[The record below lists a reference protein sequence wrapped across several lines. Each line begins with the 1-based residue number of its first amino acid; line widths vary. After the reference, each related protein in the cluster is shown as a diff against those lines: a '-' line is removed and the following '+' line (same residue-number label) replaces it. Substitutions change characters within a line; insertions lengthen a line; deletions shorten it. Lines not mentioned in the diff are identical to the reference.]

1 MLVFWY
7 MLLHAGF
14 ENQAKRKR
22 CICACVCAGNGGF
35 PEAVQ
40 KASAAWKCLDL
51 QVWSHNLHTITFY
64 MFRAC
69 LGRMAFLGCRV
80 GRGGQVLLVPQGSWY
95 VFVLTNSVKVAFN
108 GAVSMALK
116 SLSLSYFAGTP
127 WHPRWYC
134 KYIECSKYHHCSGTL
149 KLCFSKAF
157 QKLPKLFKSQ
167 LCWAGQ
173 EALSGTFYPS
183 VTKQLQTKT
192 SWLFFFFF

>member
-1 MLVFWY
+1 
-7 MLLHAGF
+7 MLLQAGF

-22 CICACVCAGNGGF
+22 CICAGNGGF

-40 KASAAWKCLDL
+40 EASAALKCLDL

-69 LGRMAFLGCRV
+69 LVRMAFLGCRV

-116 SLSLSYFAGTP
+116 SLSLLFCRDSLA
-127 WHPRWYC
+127 
-134 KYIECSKYHHCSGTL
+134 SK
-149 KLCFSKAF
+149 
-157 QKLPKLFKSQ
+157 
-167 LCWAGQ
+167 
-173 EALSGTFYPS
+173 
-183 VTKQLQTKT
+183 VI
-192 SWLFFFFF
+192 

>member
-116 SLSLSYFAGTP
+116 SLSLSCFAGTP

-134 KYIECSKYHHCSGTL
+134 KYIECSKYHQCSGTL
-149 KLCFSKAF
+149 KLCFSSFSKASCAE
-157 QKLPKLFKSQ
+157 QDKRPQVAHSTL
-167 LCWAGQ
+167 
-173 EALSGTFYPS
+173 LSPNSSRPRQVGS
-183 VTKQLQTKT
+183 
-192 SWLFFFFF
+192 FFFFF